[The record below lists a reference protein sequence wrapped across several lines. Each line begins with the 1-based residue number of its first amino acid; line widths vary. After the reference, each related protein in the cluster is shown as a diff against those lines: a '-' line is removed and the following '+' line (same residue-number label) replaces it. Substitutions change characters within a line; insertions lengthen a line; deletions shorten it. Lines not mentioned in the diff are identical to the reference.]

1 MIGFIM
7 HDLFLFSICILLAT
21 LAGKNAPDKII
32 LRQKVFIFAKRAHK
46 IVKFVTKINMDLSA
60 PTRPAIRI
68 YKKGEEPDDVLY
80 WLSRPAI
87 ERIRALEEIRKQY
100 NDWKYGTG
108 REFQRVYKIVKR
120 KRR

>member
-1 MIGFIM
+1 MII
-7 HDLFLFSICILLAT
+7 SEN
-21 LAGKNAPDKII
+21 K
-32 LRQKVFIFAKRAHK
+32 
-46 IVKFVTKINMDLSA
+46 
-60 PTRPAIRI
+60 PAIRI
-68 YKKGEEPDDVLY
+68 YKKGEEPDESEY
-80 WLSRPAI
+80 WLSRPPI